1 MKFIVLNCLLLML
14 MGCQIKTRN
23 SPGQDLQAPKHSANL
38 ASDVV
43 TPDRNSSL
51 MPDGVSAEKLLKTQT
66 SWDGRELYYPDGPA
80 EITSAKFQIKEN
92 QVTQFHCHSV
102 PTLAY
107 VLKGQVEVETK
118 NGEKMTFNEGESF
131 VEVMNTVHR
140 GRAIE
145 GSVEII
151 VFYAG
156 SPALPNTTIVENDAS
171 GESCSS

>member
-14 MGCQIKTRN
+14 MGCQIKARN
-23 SPGQDLQAPKHSANL
+23 SPGQDLQSPKNSANL

-43 TPDRNSSL
+43 PSNRSSPL
-51 MPDGVSAEKLLKTQT
+51 IPDGVSAEKLLKTQT
-66 SWDGRELYYPDGPA
+66 SWDGREFYYPEGPA
-80 EITSAKFQIKEN
+80 EITSAKFRIGEN
-92 QVTQFHCHSV
+92 QVTQFHCHPV

-107 VLKGQVEVETK
+107 VLKGKVEVETK
-118 NGEKMTFNEGESF
+118 HGEKMTFNEGESF

-145 GSVEII
+145 GAVEII

-156 SPALPNTTIVENDAS
+156 SPALSNTTIVGNDAS
-171 GESCSS
+171 QESCPS